1 MPLWASVL
9 ISIIVIVGGALNY
22 VSFGLFEH
30 KNSKEKKK

>member
-9 ISIIVIVGGALNY
+9 IGIVVTIGSALSY
-22 VSFGLFEH
+22 ASFEQ